1 MGVLMA
7 AQTANKLEEAL
18 VAEAA
23 LPIPIKVKSCK
34 EQVYL

>member
-1 MGVLMA
+1 MA